1 MSRYNN
7 IVPIPL
13 GEIRCLDGALPESE
27 VYPGTLVT
35 AIAEMAGGSSLHA
48 QSAQP
53 NATFALNAVGIT
65 AGMLIV
71 MEQEEM
77 DVTVANPAA
86 EPFAASEA
94 GGPQVHAR
102 AHVLKAGEEVT
113 VIMAA
118 AATIVSGT
126 ILYAAADGKVATA
139 VNGLAMFSA
148 IETCADDSENDDL
161 RILARVL

>member
-7 IVPIPL
+7 IVPVPL
-13 GEIRCLDGALPESE
+13 GEIRCLDGALPESI

-35 AIAEMAGGSSLHA
+35 AIAEMAGGSSLHV
-48 QSAQP
+48 QPAQP
-53 NATFALNAVGIT
+53 NATFVLNAAGIT
-65 AGMLIV
+65 AGMLII

-86 EPFAASEA
+86 EPYAASESN
-94 GGPQVHAR
+94 GPQVHAR
-102 AHVLKAGEEVT
+102 AHVLKTGEEVT

-118 AATIVSGT
+118 ADTIAAGT
-126 ILYAAADGKVATA
+126 ILYAAAEGKVATA
-139 VNGLAMFSA
+139 VQGVAKFSA
-148 IETCADDSENDDL
+148 IETCADDSADDEL